1 MLMTNLDHGTDRRR
15 TMGRGIR
22 MAAIGTQTVGY
33 VLAGWWLGGQLHPVW
48 GHKVG
53 ALVGVAV
60 GMTHLIRNAIRLQR
74 SFDREDQEK

>member
-1 MLMTNLDHGTDRRR
+1 
-15 TMGRGIR
+15 MGRGIR

-74 SFDREDQEK
+74 SIEREDQEK